1 MCKAFTIFILLL
13 ITLTTR
19 GQKLNHELSKLLFDV
34 DLSSLDTNLIASF
47 DKIPSL
53 EKRNRIDTFII
64 YREKENSS
72 YFYTHSFKF
81 NENKYIKTV
90 FKSGFV
96 DVVKIDTAGNNT
108 VKTRVDIW
116 LVFNTKK
123 DIEKTFNKLVRTF
136 SSLGVSNK
144 RKPSPSNATEDL
156 TVINKMENKKLY
168 LLKSN
173 YSFQN
178 VTYRHLTLTISSFY

>member
-1 MCKAFTIFILLL
+1 MCKAPTIFILLL

-47 DKIPSL
+47 GKIPSL
-53 EKRNRIDTFII
+53 EKRGRIDTFII
-64 YREKENSS
+64 YREKQHSS

-81 NENKYIKTV
+81 NENKYIKTA
-90 FKSGFV
+90 FKSGYV

-116 LVFNTKK
+116 LAFNTKK
-123 DIEKTFNKLVRTF
+123 DIEKTFNKLVTTF
-136 SSLGVSNK
+136 SSLGISNK
-144 RKPSPSNATEDL
+144 RKPSPSNATEEL
-156 TVINKMENKKLY
+156 TVITEMENKKLY
-168 LLKSN
+168 LLKSK
-173 YSFQN
+173 YSFNN

>member
-1 MCKAFTIFILLL
+1 MCKAVTIFILLL
-13 ITLTTR
+13 ITLNTK

-47 DKIPSL
+47 GKIPSL
-53 EKRNRIDTFII
+53 EKRSRIDTFII

-81 NENKYIKTV
+81 NENKYIKTA

-116 LVFNTKK
+116 LDFNTKK

-144 RKPSPSNATEDL
+144 RKPSPSNATEEL
-156 TVINKMENKKLY
+156 TVINEMENKKLY

>member
-1 MCKAFTIFILLL
+1 M
-13 ITLTTR
+13 
-19 GQKLNHELSKLLFDV
+19 
-34 DLSSLDTNLIASF
+34 DTNLIASF
-47 DKIPSL
+47 GKIPSL
-53 EKRNRIDTFII
+53 EKRSRIDTFII

-81 NENKYIKTV
+81 NENKYIKTP

-123 DIEKTFNKLVRTF
+123 DIEKTFNKLVRSF

-156 TVINKMENKKLY
+156 TVINEMENKKLY
-168 LLKSN
+168 LFKSN

>member
-1 MCKAFTIFILLL
+1 MCKALTISILLL

-47 DKIPSL
+47 GKIPSL
-53 EKRNRIDTFII
+53 EKRSRIDTFII

-81 NENKYIKTV
+81 NENKYIKTA

-108 VKTRVDIW
+108 VKTRVDVW
-116 LVFNTKK
+116 LAFNTKK

-144 RKPSPSNATEDL
+144 RKPSPSNATEEL
-156 TVINKMENKKLY
+156 TVINEMENKKLY
-168 LLKSN
+168 LLKSHT
-173 YSFQN
+173 SFNN
-178 VTYRHLTLTISSFY
+178 VTDLHLTLTISSFY

>member
-1 MCKAFTIFILLL
+1 MCKAVTIFILLL
-13 ITLTTR
+13 ITLNTK

-47 DKIPSL
+47 GKIPSL
-53 EKRNRIDTFII
+53 EKRSRIDTFII

-81 NENKYIKTV
+81 NENKYIKTA

-116 LVFNTKK
+116 LDFNTKK

-144 RKPSPSNATEDL
+144 RKPSPSNATEEL
-156 TVINKMENKKLY
+156 TVIKEMENKKLY